1 MQHLQWSSLSQ
12 FSPVSLWL
20 NTRDMNCQMN
30 LKVHLEIFEMQVIM
44 KSLFLLVSWKPTHCA
59 CRGKKRGSFLLFKAF
74 IDDAEQILLISLW
87 TVEVLH
93 DIMFVWEFTTHILLC
108 VRGSSLWIRLVFCLH
123 KITLYHI
130 YKRHPAGVLKLLCF
144 VCINSVSFCALPI
157 SCNLANL

>member
-1 MQHLQWSSLSQ
+1 
-12 FSPVSLWL
+12 
-20 NTRDMNCQMN
+20 MNCQMN

-93 DIMFVWEFTTHILLC
+93 DIMFV
-108 VRGSSLWIRLVFCLH
+108 
-123 KITLYHI
+123 
-130 YKRHPAGVLKLLCF
+130 
-144 VCINSVSFCALPI
+144 
-157 SCNLANL
+157 